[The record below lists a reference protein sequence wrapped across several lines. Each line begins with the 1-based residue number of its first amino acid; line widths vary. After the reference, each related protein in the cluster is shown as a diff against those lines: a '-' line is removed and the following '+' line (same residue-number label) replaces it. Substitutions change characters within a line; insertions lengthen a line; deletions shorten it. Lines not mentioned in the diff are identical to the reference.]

1 MSRTAWAVTAV
12 AVAMTAGTVGFVSAN
27 RGESAPSEP
36 SSFTVARVADE
47 TTTGGPDGTVRAGV
61 DPARDAG
68 PGDLP
73 TDIPYI
79 DVTTCDSW
87 FEDWDD
93 TVPDHVEDF
102 YDEWDDRCDD
112 LHDDDHDDWDDDHDD
127 DWDDDHHD

>member
-1 MSRTAWAVTAV
+1 MSPLPP
-12 AVAMTAGTVGFVSAN
+12 N
-27 RGESAPSEP
+27 RRRSPSP
-36 SSFTVARVADE
+36 R
-47 TTTGGPDGTVRAGV
+47 GGRDDDRRPGWNCSGGV

-79 DVTTCDSW
+79 DVTSCDAW

-102 YDEWDDRCDD
+102 YDAWDDRCDD
-112 LHDDDHDDWDDDHDD
+112 VHDDDRDDDRDDDHDD
-127 DWDDDHHD
+127 